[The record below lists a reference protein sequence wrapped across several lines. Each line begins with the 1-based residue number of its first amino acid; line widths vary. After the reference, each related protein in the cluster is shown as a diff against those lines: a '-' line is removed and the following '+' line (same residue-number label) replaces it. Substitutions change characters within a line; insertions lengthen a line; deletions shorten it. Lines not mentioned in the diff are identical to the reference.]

1 MTSSARDI
9 IEGLRD
15 EIRRIERRAP
25 SRTQHVASGKPEVDG
40 VLPGGGFPR
49 GAISELAGAPGSGKT
64 ELALATI
71 ARALREQG
79 VAAFIDG
86 RGELYPPAA
95 AALGVDLDRLLI
107 VQPAGARGGDGR
119 DAVWRTWWAAE
130 TVLASGAFAI
140 VALDLPAEGAVARAE
155 AGLRRLRAA
164 AEKGGAAALWL
175 SGEQGLT
182 GEQGVRIPAAVRLE
196 LSRGAGGPR
205 VRRAFARVGVCGG
218 EGGAEVPRPEA
229 GRRATGWW
237 MPAGGGHA
245 A

>member
-1 MTSSARDI
+1 MASSARDI

-15 EIRRIERRAP
+15 EIRRIERRASP
-25 SRTQHVASGKPEVDG
+25 CAQRVASGKPEVDG

-71 ARALREQG
+71 ARAIREQG
-79 VAAFIDG
+79 VAAFVDG

-107 VQPAGARGGDGR
+107 VQPAGARRHDGR
-119 DAVWRTWWAAE
+119 DAMQCAWWAAE

-140 VALDLPAEGAVARAE
+140 VALDLPVEGAAARAE
-155 AGLRRLRAA
+155 AALRRLRAA
-164 AEKGGAAALWL
+164 AERGGAAVLW
-175 SGEQGLT
+175 LT
-182 GEQGVRIPAAVRLE
+182 GEQGVRVPAAVRLE
-196 LSRGAGGPR
+196 LSRGADGPR
-205 VRRAFARVGVCGG
+205 VRRAFARGG
-218 EGGAEVPRPEA
+218 EGGAEALRPEA
-229 GRRATGWW
+229 GRRAATGWW